1 MKRIIRFVSF
11 VFVAVALFVPLG
23 VRADM
28 APPAQPPGFNPEP
41 GAEITQVR
49 MMAETVLIDVQAS
62 APVNS
67 LGQAKVTAD
76 FTMRNLGT
84 ETENMAAR
92 FPIGTSDGYS
102 SYPEINDLR
111 VKVDGKSISTRR
123 VMQLDPIWELGLVPW
138 SEFDVTFP
146 PNQDVQV
153 QVTYTIRGTGEYPYV
168 AFYYIFHTG
177 AGWRDTIGSADL
189 IVRLPYEANLQN
201 IIFDESTGWS
211 RTTPGG
217 ALEGKEVKWHFENFE
232 PARENDFEISLIMP
246 SAWRGVLNE
255 KANIENNP
263 NDGEAWGRLG
273 KLHKEMFFFRRG
285 FRHDAGGQEL
295 YEMSVQAYEQAVTLK
310 PDDALW
316 HAGFA
321 DLLAVHA
328 YYASQEGED
337 TNAEMLRSMQ
347 EIDLAL
353 ALAPND
359 SKVREIAETIY
370 YLFPN
375 AVELLEDGYDFLWL
389 TATPVVAPT
398 ETVIQPEYATS
409 TLESAPP
416 APTATLA
423 PVIPLSPTP
432 MPVPVPPTARNPLC
446 GVALIAPLVSILWVG
461 FKRRKSTL

>member
-1 MKRIIRFVSF
+1 
-11 VFVAVALFVPLG
+11 
-23 VRADM
+23 
-28 APPAQPPGFNPEP
+28 
-41 GAEITQVR
+41 
-49 MMAETVLIDVQAS
+49 
-62 APVNS
+62 
-67 LGQAKVTAD
+67 
-76 FTMRNLGT
+76 
-84 ETENMAAR
+84 
-92 FPIGTSDGYS
+92 
-102 SYPEINDLR
+102 
-111 VKVDGKSISTRR
+111 
-123 VMQLDPIWELGLVPW
+123 
-138 SEFDVTFP
+138 
-146 PNQDVQV
+146 
-153 QVTYTIRGTGEYPYV
+153 
-168 AFYYIFHTG
+168 
-177 AGWRDTIGSADL
+177 
-189 IVRLPYEANLQN
+189 
-201 IIFDESTGWS
+201 
-211 RTTPGG
+211 
-217 ALEGKEVKWHFENFE
+217 
-232 PARENDFEISLIMP
+232 
-246 SAWRGVLNE
+246 
-255 KANIENNP
+255 
-263 NDGEAWGRLG
+263 
-273 KLHKEMFFFRRG
+273 
-285 FRHDAGGQEL
+285 
-295 YEMSVQAYEQAVTLK
+295 MSVQAYEQAVTLK

-359 SKVREIAETIY
+359 SKVREIAEAIY

-432 MPVPVPPTARNPLC
+432 MPVTPTARNPLC
-446 GVALIAPLVSILWVG
+446 GAALIAPLVSILWVG